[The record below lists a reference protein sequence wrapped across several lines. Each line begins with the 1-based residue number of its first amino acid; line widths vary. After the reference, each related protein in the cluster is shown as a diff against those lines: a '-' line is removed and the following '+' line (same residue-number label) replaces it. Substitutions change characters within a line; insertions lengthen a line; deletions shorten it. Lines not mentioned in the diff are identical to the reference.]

1 MIRATLSWEI
11 KSYVKIHRIED
22 DLGIPR
28 YISVNYETD
37 VELDD
42 SKQDEILGL
51 ERIGILRVLP
61 LKERRPLE
69 QMPGTKVELR

>member
-28 YISVNYETD
+28 CISVNYETD

-42 SKQDEILGL
+42 SKQDELLRL